1 MLERLTGALRR
12 APSVDELASCCGWS
26 RTEADEAILA
36 LRTHRLSG
44 RQALDELEERSVGSV
59 EDDLDTVD
67 DRLVLADLFDGLA
80 SRERRIIALRYFGEL
95 TQSKIAERVG
105 VSQMHVSRLLRQ
117 SLANLRTAASE
128 HALASSR

>member
-1 MLERLTGALRR
+1 
-12 APSVDELASCCGWS
+12 
-26 RTEADEAILA
+26 
-36 LRTHRLSG
+36 LSSQPG
-44 RQALDELEERSVGSV
+44 KPYGGRSVGSV

-67 DRLVLADLFDGLA
+67 NRLVLADLFDGLA

-117 SLANLRTAASE
+117 GLANLRTAASE